1 MGILLMINM
10 KDMENIFLK
19 QEIIIKDILKMILNM
34 VKEKNIIKMEL
45 LNMKEILLKIEWTDL
60 EGIII

>member
-1 MGILLMINM
+1 MEILLMINM
-10 KDMENIFLK
+10 KDMENFFSK
-19 QEIIIKDILKMILNM
+19 KEIIIKDILKMILSM

-60 EGIII
+60 EDIII

>member
-10 KDMENIFLK
+10 KDMENFILK
-19 QEIIIKDILKMILNM
+19 MEIIIKDILKMILSM